1 MVLLRASLKLILH
14 LMQTSGSSDRMRNLI
29 DSSLAKSLYNIFKY
43 YNNFGILVYG
53 LSNYYY
59 NFYLFNYLLIINI

>member
-29 DSSLAKSLYNIFKY
+29 DSSLPNSLYNIFKY
-43 YNNFGILVYG
+43 YNKFGILVYG
-53 LSNYYY
+53 LSKLILLLKIKII
-59 NFYLFNYLLIINI
+59 FYFIV